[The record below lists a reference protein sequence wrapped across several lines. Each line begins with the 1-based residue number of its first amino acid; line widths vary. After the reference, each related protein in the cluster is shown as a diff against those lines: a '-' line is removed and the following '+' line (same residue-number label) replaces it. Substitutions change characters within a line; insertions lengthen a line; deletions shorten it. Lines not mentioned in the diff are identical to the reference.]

1 MLEKIERE
9 NNNNLALVTIE
20 ITERVIKKLEKPE
33 NFRIIMKVIEKLE
46 KEPETEEIARKTEF
60 NELQSVS

>member
-9 NNNNLALVTIE
+9 NNKNLALVTIE

-33 NFRIIMKVIEKLE
+33 NFRIIMKLIEKLE
-46 KEPETEEIARKTEF
+46 KEPETDEIARIIEF
-60 NELQSVS
+60 NELRSVS

>member
-9 NNNNLALVTIE
+9 NNKNLALVTIE

-33 NFRIIMKVIEKLE
+33 NFRIIMKLIEKLE
-46 KEPETEEIARKTEF
+46 KEPETDEIARIIE
-60 NELQSVS
+60 

>member
-9 NNNNLALVTIE
+9 NNKNLALVTIE